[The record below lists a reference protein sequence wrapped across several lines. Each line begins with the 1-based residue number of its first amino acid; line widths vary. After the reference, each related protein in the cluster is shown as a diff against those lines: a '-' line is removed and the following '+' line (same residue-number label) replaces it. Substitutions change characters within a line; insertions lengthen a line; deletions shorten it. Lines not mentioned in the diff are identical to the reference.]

1 MTKFWRLPFDKSYII
16 LAIGVFL
23 TYFVPI
29 RMRVGPVMIVP
40 FVVLWFI
47 VNLCRGEKP
56 MTGFMRRFLAFFI
69 PLSLFFLVRAFFFG
83 YDEYDRVP
91 FKRHILYSGLVMVYL
106 YIFHYSLS
114 RGKIRELRM
123 LNFVILAVLAF
134 GAFQSSSFEIGQY
147 RDMGVVA
154 GTSRETFDN
163 TIERLEIAS
172 SGVSN
177 YGDIYAMVFI
187 SVALLAVCRYVAAKW
202 KAVYILV
209 ALLFAYGIYKGAY
222 TTALLVG
229 LIMGL
234 LVMAMQVMQIKR
246 RAFKTLLFIF
256 AVFFVFLV
264 AFPYLLSPLAPVCKG
279 LAYVMQPI
287 SYEYS
292 LRLQSLSEAFAGY
305 KDTYAVFRAELYWNS
320 VDIFLHRP
328 LYGYRPTQIFFGF
341 DHNMRMLGHSYF
353 FDSLA
358 AGGIVLGGLLICG
371 LYKYTQ
377 YIKFAYE
384 RHGLSSKLLD
394 GWYAALATIAI
405 IACINQIDL
414 FNLMIGFAFVVPSVP
429 FINYEY
435 HVKHN
440 VGGGMT
446 FQR

>member
-1 MTKFWRLPFDKSYII
+1 MTKFWRLPFDTSYII

-47 VNLCRGEKP
+47 VNLCRGERAIP
-56 MTGFMRRFLAFFI
+56 GFMKRFLAFFV
-69 PLSLFFLVRAFFFG
+69 PLALFFLVRAFLFG
-83 YDEYDRVP
+83 YEEYDSIP
-91 FKRHILYSGLVMVYL
+91 FQRHIFYSGLVMVYL
-106 YIFHYSLS
+106 YIFHYSVS

-123 LNFVILAVLAF
+123 LNIVILAILAF
-134 GAFQSSSFEIGQY
+134 GAFQSSSFEIGEY
-147 RDMGVVA
+147 RDMGVIA
-154 GTSRETFDN
+154 GTSRETVAN
-163 TIERLEIAS
+163 TVERLETAS

-209 ALLFAYGIYKGAY
+209 VLLYAYGIYKGAY

-229 LIMGL
+229 LITGL
-234 LVMAMQVMQIKR
+234 LVMAMQMMQIKR

-264 AFPYLLSPLAPVCKG
+264 AFPYLLSPLAPLCKG
-279 LAYVMQPI
+279 LAYIMEPI

-305 KDTYAVFRAELYWNS
+305 KDTYAIMRAELYWNS
-320 VDIFLHRP
+320 VDIFFRRP
-328 LYGYRPTQIFFGF
+328 LYGYRLNQIFFNA
-341 DHNMRMLGHSYF
+341 DRNLNLLGHSYF

-358 AGGIVLGGLLICG
+358 AGGIILGGLLICG
-371 LYKYTQ
+371 LHKYTQ

-405 IACINQIDL
+405 IACINQINL
-414 FNLMIGFAFVVPSVP
+414 FNLMIGFAFVVPSIP
-429 FINYEY
+429 YFNYEY
-435 HVKHN
+435 HLKHN
-440 VGGGMT
+440 MGFAPVD
-446 FQR
+446 R

>member
-1 MTKFWRLPFDKSYII
+1 MTRIWSLPFDKSYII

-40 FVVLWFI
+40 FVMIWFI
-47 VNLCRGEKP
+47 VTLCRGERSMP
-56 MTGFMRRFLAFFI
+56 GFFRRFLAFLV
-69 PLSLFFLVRAFFFG
+69 PLGLFFVARSFLFG
-83 YDEYDRVP
+83 YEEYDGVP
-91 FKRHILYSGLVMVYL
+91 FQRHILYSGLVMVYL
-106 YIFHYSLS
+106 YIFHYSIS

-123 LNFVILAVLAF
+123 LNIVILAVLAF
-134 GAFQSSSFEIGQY
+134 GAFQSSSFEIGEY
-147 RDMGVVA
+147 RDMGVLA
-154 GTSRETFDN
+154 GTSRETFAS
-163 TIERLEIAS
+163 TIERLETAS
-172 SGVSN
+172 SGISN

-187 SVALLAVCRYVAAKW
+187 GVALLAVCRYVAAKW
-202 KAVYILV
+202 KAVYLV
-209 ALLFAYGIYKGAY
+209 VTLLFAYGIYKGAY

-234 LVMAMQVMQIKR
+234 LVMAMQVLKIKR
-246 RAFKTLLFIF
+246 RAFKMLLFVF

-305 KDTYAVFRAELYWNS
+305 KDTYAVMRAELYWNS
-320 VDIFLHRP
+320 VDIFFKRP
-328 LYGYRPTQIFFGF
+328 LYGYRLNQIIFNS
-341 DHNMRMLGHSYF
+341 DRNLRMLGHSYF

-358 AGGIVLGGLLICG
+358 AGGIILGGLLICG
-371 LYKYTQ
+371 LHKYTQ

-384 RHGLSSKLLD
+384 RLGLSSKLLD

-405 IACINQIDL
+405 IACINQINI

-429 FINYEY
+429 FLNYEY
-435 HVKHN
+435 HVRNNHAGIN
-440 VGGGMT
+440 L
-446 FQR
+446 